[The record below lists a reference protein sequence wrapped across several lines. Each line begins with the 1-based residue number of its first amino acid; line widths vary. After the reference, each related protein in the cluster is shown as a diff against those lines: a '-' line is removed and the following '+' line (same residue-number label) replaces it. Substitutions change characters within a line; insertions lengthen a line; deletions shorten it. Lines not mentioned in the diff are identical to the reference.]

1 MTTQSASRG
10 RVMVDGHS
18 SWADEARLPLDPH
31 LLRADG
37 CFETALVVSDG
48 PESGAPDRLRGA
60 SRVVA
65 LDLHLDRLTAS
76 LEHLRLFEETT
87 ALRETTLDEIARL
100 LAEAPP
106 TSADRLLR
114 ITVTPSLRLLE
125 LRHLPERAH
134 LRRKGL
140 TLHPLLEPRHDG
152 LTTRH
157 KTLAWSVH
165 AAAARQHP
173 RSSDPTFEGV
183 WLDHHRLVLE
193 GTATNIFVV
202 LANRAITP
210 PLARPILPGTA
221 RARAIDALRELGL
234 QVQERDLTERELIDS
249 DAVFATS
256 SLLLASPALSYGDH
270 PLRQAPEGLL
280 TSLVARLRV

>member
-1 MTTQSASRG
+1 MTAQWTSRD
-10 RVMVDGHS
+10 RVMVDGRPF
-18 SWADEARLPLDPH
+18 WADEARLPLDPH

-48 PESGAPDRLRGA
+48 PHSGVLDALPHA
-60 SRVVA
+60 ARVLA

-76 LEHLRLFEETT
+76 LEHLRLFEGTT
-87 ALRETTLDEIARL
+87 ALRETVVDEVARL

-106 TSADRLLR
+106 SRADRLLR
-114 ITVTPSLRLLE
+114 ITVTPGLRLLE
-125 LRHLPERAH
+125 LRALPERVH
-134 LRRKGL
+134 LRRTGL
-140 TLHPLLEPRHDG
+140 MLHPLLEPRHDG

-173 RSSDPTFEGV
+173 RSSEPAFEGV
-183 WLDHHRLVLE
+183 WLDEHRLVLE
-193 GTATNIFVV
+193 GTATNLFVV
-202 LANRAITP
+202 RANRAATP

-221 RARAIDALRELGL
+221 RARTINALLELGL
-234 QVQERDLTERELIDS
+234 EVHERDLTERDLIDA
-249 DAVFATS
+249 DAVIATS
-256 SLLLASPALSYGDH
+256 ALLLAAPALSYADH

-280 TSLVARLRV
+280 ASLVARLRG